1 MALKVGELYASFGID
16 SSGIGSAISGIE
28 KKCSGIASSLTKTG
42 AVLSATVTAPIIAFA
57 KETYNIGT
65 DFQAQMSRV
74 QGISEATDTQL
85 KQLTQTAKA
94 LGASSTFSASQA
106 AEGMEYLASA
116 GFKVDEIIAA
126 MPGMLDLAASSG
138 EDLGTSADIA
148 ASILR
153 GFGMEASEAAHV
165 ADVLAKNA
173 ANTNAAVYDTG
184 EAMKFVAP
192 LANTMGLSFEEVTA
206 AIGLM
211 ANAGIKGSQAGTTLR
226 GALSRL
232 AKPTKVMQETMDEL
246 GLSFYD
252 STGKMKSLPDMIS
265 MLQTSMSGLTE
276 EQQQNALVTLFG
288 QEALSGMMVLL
299 EAGPEALAEMAAA
312 YENCDGAASEMAEIM
327 LNNLKGAMEGFNG
340 AVETAQLNLYDRFA
354 PAMTE
359 AVQKAT
365 ELVNSFNLLDDAT
378 KETVYKV
385 VGLAAAAG
393 PAMIGL
399 GGVVGAVGKLLPL
412 MGALIS
418 PLGIVT
424 AGVALFGVAA
434 VDAGNDIGKGF
445 VKLSKSMKKSLSDI
459 NKNLSNQI
467 KTVSKR
473 IPALASSISEGLG
486 EIMPVGMESAMTI
499 ITGFVSTIADNASDL
514 AGIGLTIV
522 NSIVDGVAAG
532 LPKLLPAGAQMVTNI
547 ATSLISNLPNLL
559 SALGVLAMSIWDSL
573 NSVNWLELGGQIWN
587 AITSA
592 FKQTGDWVKHAV
604 LGEKYT
610 PEAGWDAVGAAIW
623 ESIKSGIK
631 ATGDWVK
638 KAVLGDSYTTEAGW
652 DVVGSA
658 IWTSIKSGVKA
669 TGDWVKQLVLGETYT
684 TEAGWDVVG
693 SAIWT
698 SIKSGIKATGDWLAA
713 LIMPEGTTFEAG
725 TGWGTIGKSI
735 WESIK
740 SGISATG
747 DWLAGLIMPANS
759 TFTAGEGW
767 KSIGKSVWTAIQG
780 GISATGDWLATLV
793 MPANTTFTAGA
804 GWSTI
809 GKAIWTAIQ
818 GGISATGDWV
828 KELIL
833 GASYTADAGWSTVG
847 SAIWTSIKSG
857 ISATGDWVKSLV
869 LGSAYTADAG
879 WNIVGSAIWGKIT
892 SGITA
897 TGDWVKGLVLGAEYT
912 ADAGWSTVGKAIWTK
927 IQTGITATG
936 DWIKGLILG
945 NAFTADSDWTDVG
958 EKIVSMISS
967 GLKSLDFTAETMAA
981 NLTSLGNFVQTFV
994 KNMLENKVDLGTSI
1008 TTFVTNLVSE
1018 ILTFNGWAALAT
1030 TFGTIATSI
1039 INGIVTAIPTVTEG
1053 ATSFISAIGSMLS
1066 SPATK
1071 EFLTA
1076 ATNVATNIID
1086 SIVKGIPKVVDG
1098 AKSIV
1103 GAIGDLIANVD
1114 WSKALDDVTKI
1125 GSAIMKA
1132 IVEGING
1139 LGDVGSSVI
1148 EAVGNLLTRI
1158 DWTKITISLDGF
1170 ADMLINGI
1178 VNGLKSIQEMVTEL
1192 ADALATAVSKIPWA
1206 KVGEA
1211 ASSLATSLLDGIVA
1225 GLKTLTPGMDE
1236 LINAI
1241 SRGVN
1246 EALSGLATT
1255 ASTIVGSLVGYLLNP
1270 ANLAEL
1276 ASVGVQWVG
1285 EIVKG
1290 VLTLGA
1296 GLIETSADVLTNTIV
1311 GFFRGLFGIKVDPYI
1326 EQQMNDFLSADF
1338 VVSKRFDEFGGAC
1351 GMALLQAME
1360 TSLITTDSLENAV
1373 EAWGIVVE
1381 NGYAHL
1387 MPQFEHLGNEA
1398 IVNLHRSMIGEL
1410 ESGSGDVTAA
1420 IEQAAL
1426 LAGLGFGETF
1436 GNALYMQDEVLG
1448 EKFYEF
1454 MESGFIDLSDL
1465 ASKYGYDLGQLMGFS
1480 LPEGYTMAIIDG
1492 EPAIVQASQDAMDAG
1507 YEAVATGWNIDELM
1521 YGLWDHTFDTTFAE
1535 IEKWKPQL
1543 VTLLE
1548 GMGVEAGSLLG
1559 VALPAGVADGLKNGT
1574 LSVEEA
1580 AAAIAAAA
1588 IATEAQ
1594 VNAANAANK
1603 AGGEKAGQGAADGT
1617 ASAASDVEDASAK
1630 LVDAAET
1637 GVSGMPKVMT
1647 NASAE
1652 GTAGMQTGLYSSVPA
1667 VEVAAA
1673 TVSSAAVEQFLKEM
1687 NFDSGNTI
1695 GKEFA
1700 SGVQKGVSSQ
1710 KAAVTAV
1717 MATVASSIKNTV
1729 SAIMSNSVGHG
1740 IGYQFS
1746 SGIAA
1751 GIRAG
1756 IGMIKSAA
1764 AAAAA
1769 AAVGG
1774 SQSELDINSPSRVAK
1789 KEVGWMYDEGIA
1801 VGLLDRIPIIRKAAS
1816 DVAASM
1822 HDDFMVGDPSHGTV
1836 YSSGKTVRQAAKETA
1851 AQSSEDKSLL
1861 ERARTMGI
1869 AIAEELIN
1877 SGALDSDV
1885 YMDGEKTGRKTA
1897 AAVSRKINRD
1907 SKKTVSGRT
1916 GKAVFA

>member
-42 AVLSATVTAPIIAFA
+42 AILSASVTAPIVAFG
-57 KETYNIGT
+57 KEIYTAGT
-65 DFQAQMSRV
+65 AFYGQMSRV
-74 QGISEATDTQL
+74 EAISGATADEIKAL
-85 KQLTQTAKA
+85 TAKA
-94 LGASSTFSASQA
+94 IEMGSTTSFTASQA
-106 AEGMEYLASA
+106 GQALEYMAMAGWDTEAMLAGLA
-116 GFKVDEIIAA
+116 PI
-126 MPGMLDLAASSG
+126 MDLAAASG
-138 EDLGTSADIA
+138 EDLGTVSDIVTDA
-148 ASILR
+148 LTA
-153 GFGMEASEAAHV
+153 FGLTAEDAAHFS
-165 ADVLAKNA
+165 DVLAA
-173 ANTNAAVYDTG
+173 TATSANTNVGMMGYTFQQVGALAGALGYKIDDMAV
-184 EAMKFVAP
+184 
-192 LANTMGLSFEEVTA
+192 
-206 AIGLM
+206 AIGIM
-211 ANAGIKGSQAGTTLR
+211 ANAGIKGEKAGTQLR
-226 GALSRL
+226 AIISNL
-232 AKPTKVMQETMDEL
+232 ADPTTEMADAMREL
-246 GLSFYD
+246 GLSLTD
-252 STGKMKSLPDMIS
+252 SSGQVLPFNELLGNLRTSFAGLNEEERAMYAATIAGKEGMAGLLALINASDEDIAELTKAIQECEGATGKMASTILDNAAGDVTIFKS
-265 MLQTSMSGLTE
+265 
-276 EQQQNALVTLFG
+276 
-288 QEALSGMMVLL
+288 
-299 EAGPEALAEMAAA
+299 
-312 YENCDGAASEMAEIM
+312 
-327 LNNLKGAMEGFNG
+327 
-340 AVETAQLNLYDRFA
+340 AVEGLQITLWGLVEDSFRDV
-354 PAMTE
+354 
-359 AVQKAT
+359 VQG
-365 ELVNSFNLLDDAT
+365 AT
-378 KETVYKV
+378 KVVDSFRTMDSQTQTTILKV
-385 VGLAAAAG
+385 AGLAAAAG

-399 GGVVGAVGKLLPL
+399 GGIIGAAGKLLPL

-486 EIMPVGMESAMTI
+486 EIMPVAMESAMTI

-522 NSIVDGVAAG
+522 NNIVDGVAAG

-559 SALGVLAMSIWDSL
+559 SALGGLAMSIWDSL
-573 NSVNWLELGGQIWN
+573 HAVNWSELGGQIWN

-610 PEAGWDAVGAAIW
+610 PEAGWGEVGAAIW

-638 KAVLGDSYTTEAGW
+638 KAVLGESYTTEAGW

-725 TGWGTIGKSI
+725 TGWSTIGKSI

-747 DWLAGLIMPANS
+747 DWLAGLIMPANT
-759 TFTAGEGW
+759 TFTAGAGW
-767 KSIGKSVWTAIQG
+767 KTIGSSVWTAIQG
-780 GISATGDWLATLV
+780 GISATGDWLAALI
-793 MPANTTFTAGA
+793 MPANTTFTAGT

-828 KELIL
+828 KSLIL
-833 GASYTADAGWSTVG
+833 GTSYTADAGWSTVG
-847 SAIWTSIKSG
+847 SAIWASIKSG

-912 ADAGWSTVGKAIWTK
+912 ADAGWSTVGKAIWTKIQTGITATGDWLASLIMPANSTFEAGEGWASIGKSIWAK

-1018 ILTFNGWAALAT
+1018 ISTFNGWAALAT

-1103 GAIGDLIANVD
+1103 GAIGTLLSDID
-1114 WSKALDDVTKI
+1114 WSGALDSVTAI
-1125 GSAIMKA
+1125 GKSLLDAIIAA
-1132 IVEGING
+1132 IGGI
-1139 LGDVGSSVI
+1139 GDFGESVVG
-1148 EAVGNLLTRI
+1148 AVGTALSNINWEKVTV
-1158 DWTKITISLDGF
+1158 SLDGF
-1170 ADMLINGI
+1170 VTMLSNGISEGIAKASDAVTNIVAAIGDWLGQINWEDFADSAKQIGTTIINGM
-1178 VNGLKSIQEMVTEL
+1178 VEGLQTITDGATEI
-1192 ADALATAVSKIPWA
+1192 ATALSDFIKKIDW
-1206 KVGEA
+1206 KEA
-1211 ASSLATSLLDGIVA
+1211 TDAAMDIAGSL
-1225 GLKTLTPGMDE
+1225 
-1236 LINAI
+1236 
-1241 SRGVN
+1241 
-1246 EALSGLATT
+1246 LSGLIEGIGKIDFNDFLAAVGDGIAAAGQGLGEVAGSIVENLIAAIVNIDNWGKLVNLGAKLVEAIAAGIYHLGAGILSGAWSFVEETLKGLFRGLGFEFEEWSDETIAVLDETATVIDVYGDEVVMSLEDMLADLQLLEWSNMGMEPETLQYAIDSWKNIARNGTPEMVASIQNMAWLGCDEITNLFTTLYNTTATEIDRAAALIAIEDLGLDQFIVNSFRQANPAIEEAAWEMSSKGVDTFEEAFEQLGLTIPEAVKTGMENGMTFLEAAAAYAVET
-1255 ASTIVGSLVGYLLNP
+1255 ASTANKEAEAAASATDTGDAVVD
-1270 ANLAEL
+1270 NLA
-1276 ASVGVQWVG
+1276 AS
-1285 EIVKG
+1285 
-1290 VLTLGA
+1290 
-1296 GLIETSADVLTNTIV
+1296 IE
-1311 GFFRGLFGIKVDPYI
+1311 G
-1326 EQQMNDFLSADF
+1326 
-1338 VVSKRFDEFGGAC
+1338 
-1351 GMALLQAME
+1351 
-1360 TSLITTDSLENAV
+1360 
-1373 EAWGIVVE
+1373 
-1381 NGYAHL
+1381 
-1387 MPQFEHLGNEA
+1387 
-1398 IVNLHRSMIGEL
+1398 
-1410 ESGSGDVTAA
+1410 GSGDVKDATEG
-1420 IEQAAL
+1420 IVDENTVVL
-1426 LAGLGFGETF
+1426 ETW
-1436 GNALYMQDEVLG
+1436 A
-1448 EKFYEF
+1448 
-1454 MESGFIDLSDL
+1454 
-1465 ASKYGYDLGQLMGFS
+1465 
-1480 LPEGYTMAIIDG
+1480 
-1492 EPAIVQASQDAMDAG
+1492 DAQ
-1507 YEAVATGWNIDELM
+1507 E
-1521 YGLWDHTFDTTFAE
+1521 H
-1535 IEKWKPQL
+1535 
-1543 VTLLE
+1543 
-1548 GMGVEAGSLLG
+1548 LG
-1559 VALPAGVADGLKNGT
+1559 VK
-1574 LSVEEA
+1574 
-1580 AAAIAAAA
+1580 
-1588 IATEAQ
+1588 
-1594 VNAANAANK
+1594 
-1603 AGGEKAGQGAADGT
+1603 
-1617 ASAASDVEDASAK
+1617 
-1630 LVDAAET
+1630 
-1637 GVSGMPKVMT
+1637 
-1647 NASAE
+1647 
-1652 GTAGMQTGLYSSVPA
+1652 GTAGIATGIENGKTA
-1667 VEVAAA
+1667 VTDTMAEV
-1673 TVSSAAVEQFLKEM
+1673 SNAAVEAFLKEM
-1687 NFDSGNTI
+1687 SYDTGYELGQEYT
-1695 GKEFA
+1695 
-1700 SGVQKGVSSQ
+1700 KGIQQGASSQ

-1756 IGMIKSAA
+1756 IGLIQSAA

-1774 SQSELDINSPSRVAK
+1774 SRSELDINSPSRVAK

-1877 SGALDSDV
+1877 SGALEGDV
-1885 YMDGEKTGRKTA
+1885 IVDGEKTGRKVSG
-1897 AAVSRKINRD
+1897 AVSRKINRD
-1907 SKKTVSGRT
+1907 SKKTVTGRT
-1916 GKAVFA
+1916 GKAVLA